1 MLVILGGLL
10 AGGAGAFTGLL
21 IAYNTSGGPKYTPEI
36 FGQSLATLTTLGVFC
51 SGMAMGLTFCF
62 GLWLIV
68 GVHPPRHAP
77 HATGSRHTPAST
89 QPATTPGTRRP
100 ANKPLSRSS
109 FDR

>member
-21 IAYNTSGGPKYTPEI
+21 IAYNTSGGPKYNPEI
-36 FGQSLATLTTLGVFC
+36 FGQSLPTLSTLGVFC
-51 SGMAMGLTFCF
+51 SGMTLGLTFCL

-68 GVHPPRHAP
+68 GVHRTAMLHT
-77 HATGSRHTPAST
+77 TGSQHTPART

-109 FDR
+109 SDR

>member
-36 FGQSLATLTTLGVFC
+36 FGQSLATLNTLGVFC
-51 SGMAMGLTFCF
+51 SGIALGLTFCF
-62 GLWLIV
+62 GLT
-68 GVHPPRHAP
+68 
-77 HATGSRHTPAST
+77 TGSRHTPAST

>member
-21 IAYNTSGGPKYTPEI
+21 IAYNTSGDPKYTPQI

-51 SGMAMGLTFCF
+51 SGMALGLTFCF

-68 GVHPPRHAP
+68 GAHPHRHAP
-77 HATGSRHTPAST
+77 HHRQPTHPGPHPAGHHTGHT
-89 QPATTPGTRRP
+89 QTR
-100 ANKPLSRSS
+100 
-109 FDR
+109 